1 MTMEKGAAQVIDRLC
16 AAGYKAYAVGGC
28 VRDSLL
34 GKTPQDWD
42 VCTSARPEQVI
53 ALFGEAHTLPTGIKH
68 GTVTVRMDGGFYEVT
83 TFRTEGAYSDG
94 RHPDRVD
101 FIGDV
106 YGDLSR
112 RDFTMNAMA
121 YHPKEGLIDP
131 FGGQHDLLQ
140 ARVVRAVGDPMKR
153 FEEDALRILRL
164 FRFAAREEL
173 TIDAATL
180 EAALALADGLA
191 RVSGERIREE
201 LMKLLGTKNPGDYM
215 PQRVIAA
222 CIPALGGM
230 EEQHYRRMLAQVNAA
245 PEDAA
250 LRLALLVQEEADS
263 AKALSALKLDHET
276 LGEVAELVQCTNL
289 APQDDIR
296 AQARRLLGSVG
307 LRQIERITVLRA
319 AQRACGSPKE
329 ELFALLAAARKAQE
343 EGDCC
348 RLRDLAMSGRDV
360 IALGVSPGPRVG
372 RLLEDMLE
380 AVITDEVENTK
391 EALRPWLVKRL
402 ERD

>member
-1 MTMEKGAAQVIDRLC
+1 MTMEKGAAQVIDKLC
-16 AAGYKAYAVGGC
+16 AAGYKAYVVGGC

-34 GKTPQDWD
+34 GKMPQDWD
-42 VCTSARPEQVI
+42 VCTSALPEQVI
-53 ALFGEAHTLPTGIKH
+53 SLFGQAHTLLTGIKH
-68 GTVTVRMDGGFYEVT
+68 GTVTVRMDNSFYEVT

-106 YGDLSR
+106 HGDLSR

-131 FGGQHDLLQ
+131 FGGRKDLLQ

-173 TIDAATL
+173 SIDEATL
-180 EAALALADGLA
+180 EAALALADGLV

-215 PQRVIAA
+215 PQKVISA

-230 EEQHYRRMLAQVNAA
+230 EKQQYRHMLAQVNAA
-245 PEDAA
+245 PADAA
-250 LRLALLVQEEADS
+250 LRLALLVQEETNS
-263 AKALSALKLDHET
+263 SEALSALKLDHET
-276 LGEVAELVQCTNL
+276 LSEVSGLVQSLNL
-289 APQDDIR
+289 APQPHIR
-296 AQARRLLGSVG
+296 AQARRMLGSIG
-307 LRQIERITVLRA
+307 LRQIERITVLRT
-319 AQRACGSPKE
+319 AQRACGSNKE
-329 ELFALLAAARKAQE
+329 DLLVLLAAARKAQE

-348 RLRDLAMSGRDV
+348 RLRDLAVSGRDV
-360 IALGVSPGPRVG
+360 IALGVSPGPKVG
-372 RLLEDMLE
+372 RMLEDMLE
-380 AVITDEVENTK
+380 AVIVDEVENTR
-391 EALRPWLVKRL
+391 EALFPWMAEWIKRN
-402 ERD
+402 